1 MPPLVLL
8 FRSVLMQLRI
18 EIIRSIVGISKRFE
32 YDKTFRIQWNYFKN
46 LESEKRGMVFAIGL
60 DGYSSNAD
68 SYCLIQGIE
77 QRRNDMAEQQAESR
91 RVVVETPNA
100 RREVVHSEAVRYPE
114 RSGGV
119 SGAALAAIVM
129 GVIALAAIII
139 LFVMNQQQ
147 NDANAN
153 VAQQPPPPTTIVQ
166 QPAQQPPVVVQQP
179 ATQPAPVIING
190 QTAPVSG
197 GATTS
202 SGPDDGAIQTAIDK
216 KLNDDPTLSALGI
229 TATVLNGK
237 VTLMGSVKSEAL
249 KSQVERAV
257 RNVKGV
263 KSVDN
268 QISVG

>member
-1 MPPLVLL
+1 LQ
-8 FRSVLMQLRI
+8 SSTG
-18 EIIRSIVGISKRFE
+18 ESKR
-32 YDKTFRIQWNYFKN
+32 
-46 LESEKRGMVFAIGL
+46 GL
-60 DGYSSNAD
+60 DSIKAF
-68 SYCLIQGIE
+68 Q
-77 QRRNDMAEQQAESR
+77 QRRNEMANEQQSESR

-114 RSGGV
+114 RSGV
-119 SGAALAAIVM
+119 SGAVLAAIVV
-129 GVIALAAIII
+129 GVIALATIII

-153 VAQQPPPPTTIVQ
+153 VAQTPPQTTIVQ
-166 QPAQQPPVVVQQP
+166 QPAQQPVQQPPVIVQQP

-190 QTAPVSG
+190 QPAPAAG
-197 GATTS
+197 GSTTTTKAT
-202 SGPDDGAIQTAIDK
+202 GPDDGTIQSAIDK
-216 KLNDDPTLSALGI
+216 KLNDDPTFSSLGI

-237 VTLMGSVKSEAL
+237 ATLMGTVKTEAL